1 MRIFPARTSEPHPQ
15 RGMILVE
22 LIVVLAL
29 IGVLLLIVA
38 PNFQRMLQSPLEIE
52 TGRLAGMIR
61 ALRNEAVLSGARFRL
76 MVDLREQ
83 TIFVERMS
91 QTGEFVQTDQE
102 YLRRR
107 RLPESLELEA
117 LELMGDTIRPGRDIK
132 PVPIFIDTT
141 GAIDP
146 FTLHFKYQGEEYAF
160 RVRGFTGKVE
170 LLKNEAL
177 RKRF

>member
-1 MRIFPARTSEPHPQ
+1 MRTSPAKISRQLPRP
-15 RGMILVE
+15 RGVILVE

-38 PNFQRMLQSPLEIE
+38 PNFQGMLQSPLEAE

-61 ALRNEAVLSGARFRL
+61 ALRNEAVLSGSRFRL

-83 TIFVERMS
+83 SIFVEIMS
-91 QTGEFVQTDQE
+91 QSGEFVQSDQE

-107 RLPESLELEA
+107 RLPESIKLEM
-117 LELMGDTIRPGRDIK
+117 LELMGDTIRPERNMK
-132 PVPIFIDTT
+132 PVPIFIDSS

-146 FTLHFKYQGEEYAF
+146 FTLHFKYQDKGYAF
-160 RVRGFTGKVE
+160 QVSGFTGKVA
-170 LLKNEAL
+170 LLNDEAL
-177 RKRF
+177 R

>member
-1 MRIFPARTSEPHPQ
+1 MRTFPARISEPHPP
-15 RGMILVE
+15 RGVILVE

-38 PNFQRMLQSPLEIE
+38 PNFQRMLQSPLEAE

-76 MVDLREQ
+76 MMDLREQ
-83 TIFVERMS
+83 SYFVEMMS
-91 QTGEFVQTDQE
+91 QTGEFIQTDRE

-107 RLPESLELEA
+107 RLPESMELEA
-117 LELMGDTIRPGRDIK
+117 LELMGDTIRPERNIK
-132 PVPIFIDTT
+132 PVPIFIDTS

-146 FTLHFKYQGEEYAF
+146 FTLHLKYQGEGYAF
-160 RVRGFTGKVE
+160 RVRGFTGKVD
-170 LLKNEAL
+170 LLSDEAL
-177 RKRF
+177 R

>member
-1 MRIFPARTSEPHPQ
+1 MRTFPARISKPHPP
-15 RGMILVE
+15 RGVILVE

-38 PNFQRMLQSPLEIE
+38 PNFQRMLQSPLEAE

-83 TIFVERMS
+83 SFFVEMMS
-91 QTGEFVQTDQE
+91 TTGEFVQSNQE
-102 YLRRR
+102 YLRRH
-107 RLPESLELEA
+107 RLPDSIELEA
-117 LELMGDTIRPGRDIK
+117 LELMGDTIRPERNIK
-132 PVPIFIDTT
+132 PVPIFIDTS

-146 FTLHFKYQGEEYAF
+146 FTLHFKYKDEDYAF
-160 RVRGFTGKVE
+160 RVRGFTGKVD
-170 LLKNEAL
+170 LLSDEAL
-177 RKRF
+177 R